1 MATTATPYG
10 LRPINLIGGQPFA
23 GQFREY
29 KMAADVAYG
38 IYAGDVVSLTSAGV
52 PQSLAVGNA
61 SPTTTAITAATPTAT
76 VVSVA
81 GIVGVCV
88 GVRYNNPASAG
99 GQSMYGQYIPANA
112 VTAGYTNIY
121 VRVVDDPD
129 ALFQIQGS
137 AALGTFNSGTS
148 GSGWPGAIGKNAA
161 LGTFRSGSATTGNS
175 GMNLVVGSNG
185 ASLAA
190 TATLAM
196 RIVDMV
202 EGTEGDAYPEF
213 IVKFNHGLHSYYVPL
228 GV

>member
-1 MATTATPYG
+1 MSNVATPYG

-23 GQFREY
+23 GQFREF
-29 KMAADVAYG
+29 KVASNNSAA
-38 IYAGDVVSLTSAGV
+38 IFNGDVVALTSAGV
-52 PQSLAVGNA
+52 PYALTST
-61 SPTTTAITAATPTAT
+61 PTATAITAATPTAT
-76 VVSVA
+76 LVSPA

-88 GVRYNNPASAG
+88 GVRYVSPATK
-99 GQSMYGQYIPANA
+99 QPLYGQYLPANSI
-112 VTAGYTNIY
+112 TNGYTDVF
-121 VRVVDDPD
+121 VRVLDDPD

-161 LGTFRSGSATTGNS
+161 LGNFSAGSTTTGNS
-175 GMNLVVGSNG
+175 AVNLVVGTNG
-185 ASLAA
+185 ASLAT

-202 EGTEGDAYPEF
+202 EGAETDSYPEF
-213 IVKFNHGLHSYYVPL
+213 IVKFNHGVHSYYVPQ